1 MNSTRLLV
9 VEDDPDNLALI
20 AAILR
25 DQYDV
30 SGYGSSD
37 EALMALEAF
46 RPDLIVLD
54 IGMQP
59 VDGLECL
66 KAIRLRPEC
75 SGIPAIALTGFAR
88 DADKEAFLAA
98 GFQAVVTK
106 PIHHRRDLEEVVENL
121 LNQRFARAS

>member
-1 MNSTRLLV
+1 MNSIHLLV

-20 AAILR
+20 AAILS
-25 DQYDV
+25 QYDV
-30 SGYGSSD
+30 SCCGSSD
-37 EALMALEAF
+37 EALMALEAL

-66 KAIRLRPEC
+66 KAIRLKPEC
-75 SGIPAIALTGFAR
+75 CDIPAVALTGFAR

-106 PIHHRRDLEEVVENL
+106 PIHHRRDLEEVVEKL
-121 LNQRFARAS
+121 LNQRVARAS

>member
-1 MNSTRLLV
+1 MNTVHVLV

-20 AAILR
+20 AAILN
-25 DQYDV
+25 QYDV
-30 SGYGSSD
+30 SGCGSSD
-37 EALMALEAF
+37 EALMTLETF
-46 RPDLIVLD
+46 SPDLVVLD

-106 PIHHRRDLEEVVENL
+106 PIHHRRDLEDIVEKL
-121 LNQRFARAS
+121 LNQRCASAS